1 MNIIQYLITEQGCDL
16 RTPDNNDAL
25 PLHITCCSGHLT
37 VTKYLIT
44 EQHCDPT
51 CRDKYGRTPL
61 HYAFEGGHMNIIHYL
76 ITEQGC
82 DPRTPDNNGALPL
95 HIACCSGYLSVTKY
109 IITEQQCDPTCRGQ
123 YGRTPLHYASDGGHM
138 NVIQYLITEQGCDP
152 RTPENNG
159 ALPLHIACRSGHLSV
174 IKYFITEQHC
184 DPTCRGQH
192 GRTPLHYAFEG
203 GHMNI
208 IHYLITEQ
216 GCDPRTPDNN
226 GALPLHIA
234 CCSGYLSVTKY
245 LITEQQCDPTC
256 RGQYGRTP
264 LHYASDGGHMNVIQ
278 YLITKQGCDPRTL
291 SYDGA
296 LPLHIACCS
305 GHLSVIKYFIT
316 EQHCDPTCRGQHG
329 RTPLHYASEG
339 GHMNIIQYLIT
350 KQRCDPRTP
359 DNNGAL
365 PLHIACLSGHLSV
378 TKYLINEQYC
388 NPTCQG
394 QNGRTP
400 LHYASDGGHMN
411 IIQYLITEQGCDP
424 VIIDRDK
431 WTALHM
437 ACYNGHT
444 DIVKW
449 LLYDGRIDIMA
460 KDRSGKTCIDLA
472 GHLKNRYRLLK
483 LFQPLVESTKLFPIH
498 TYSKTVLTGN
508 SGAGKTTLAKVI
520 TERSTTYFNRFRFGN
535 VQQVECH
542 TAGIVPT
549 HVESWEVG
557 NMALFDLAGQAEYH
571 SSHSAIMETVM
582 QQSPATFINVTD
594 LSNSDAEIKQ
604 QLHFWLN
611 FIDSS
616 TSKTTSKSCLIVVGS
631 YADLL
636 SKDQLQNKSTFI
648 TNLVQR
654 RVRRQEFMGVVTV
667 DCRKIDTASTREFI
681 SLLHKSQQ
689 AIAARAPS
697 VSYYCH
703 LLYAFLQ
710 SKPEMSV
717 CKLEE
722 LISVLTHEDSPIP
735 LQTPFLNKLLTALN
749 DKGMI
754 IFLKNQQ
761 QIENSWILVDT
772 VRLLENVHGILF
784 APKHFP
790 EHCKIFSN
798 TGIICSSSLK
808 SLFTQYDLKMLVSFL
823 QTLELC
829 HRVNLSGIATN
840 LQRIKIS
847 SPSDVEECFL
857 FFPSLLDIHR
867 PCILPN
873 EEGYSFGWC
882 LCCIDPEYQ
891 CFTSRFLHVLLLRLA
906 YTFPLACDTP
916 SEIISSL
923 NQRRC
928 TVWTNGIF
936 WDNEEGIRT
945 VVELIDHNQRVV
957 VLISQKR
964 ESRPVECSK
973 HRSAVIRLLR
983 DLQQQLCQNVGIAEN
998 LISHSLLK
1006 NWPAD
1011 GVCPCDNDLFPVV
1024 NVARSMLLRTP
1035 YILSCTGISS
1045 DHSTKEILSFEPYY
1059 QLSPSSVCELMDSSK
1074 ADELVSQ
1081 TLLHEVKTRCQLHQ
1095 LELQSYSCL
1104 KKCIDE
1110 LSIFSGRN
1118 LLVSYVILI
1127 MNYS

>member
-1 MNIIQYLITEQGCDL
+1 MNIIQ
-16 RTPDNNDAL
+16 
-25 PLHITCCSGHLT
+25 H
-37 VTKYLIT
+37 
-44 EQHCDPT
+44 
-51 CRDKYGRTPL
+51 
-61 HYAFEGGHMNIIHYL
+61 L

-82 DPRTPDNNGALPL
+82 DPRTPDNNGALPT
-95 HIACCSGYLSVTKY
+95 Y
-109 IITEQQCDPTCRGQ
+109 
-123 YGRTPLHYASDGGHM
+123 
-138 NVIQYLITEQGCDP
+138 
-152 RTPENNG
+152 
-159 ALPLHIACRSGHLSV
+159 
-174 IKYFITEQHC
+174 
-184 DPTCRGQH
+184 
-192 GRTPLHYAFEG
+192 
-203 GHMNI
+203 
-208 IHYLITEQ
+208 
-216 GCDPRTPDNN
+216 
-226 GALPLHIA
+226 
-234 CCSGYLSVTKY
+234 
-245 LITEQQCDPTC
+245 
-256 RGQYGRTP
+256 
-264 LHYASDGGHMNVIQ
+264 
-278 YLITKQGCDPRTL
+278 
-291 SYDGA
+291 
-296 LPLHIACCS
+296 
-305 GHLSVIKYFIT
+305 
-316 EQHCDPTCRGQHG
+316 
-329 RTPLHYASEG
+329 
-339 GHMNIIQYLIT
+339 
-350 KQRCDPRTP
+350 
-359 DNNGAL
+359 
-365 PLHIACLSGHLSV
+365 IACLSGHLSV
-378 TKYLINEQYC
+378 TKYLITVKHC
-388 NPTCQG
+388 DPTCRG
-394 QNGRTP
+394 QYGCTP
-400 LHYASDGGHMN
+400 LHYAFEGGHMN

-424 VIIDRDK
+424 VIIDRYK
-431 WTALHM
+431 RTALHI
-437 ACYNGHT
+437 ASYSGDTN
-444 DIVKW
+444 IVQW
-449 LLYDGRIDIMA
+449 LLDDGRIDIMA
-460 KDRSGKTCIDLA
+460 KDNSGKTCIDLA
-472 GHLKNRYRLLK
+472 GHLKNRYHLLK

-498 TYSKTVLTGN
+498 TYGKTVLTGN
-508 SGAGKTTLAKVI
+508 SGVGKTTLAKVI

-535 VQQVECH
+535 VQQVESH

-648 TNLVQR
+648 TDLVQR
-654 RVRRQEFMGVVTV
+654 KVRRQEFMGVVCV
-667 DCRKIDTASTREFI
+667 DCRKINTASTREFI

-717 CKLEE
+717 CTLQE
-722 LISVLTHEDSPIP
+722 LISVLTHEESPIP

-798 TGIICSSSLK
+798 TGIICLSSLK
-808 SLFTQYDLKMLVSFL
+808 NLFPQYDLKMLVSFL

-829 HRVNLSGIATN
+829 HHVNLSGIATN
-840 LQRIKIS
+840 LQRIETP
-847 SPSDVEECFL
+847 SPSNVEECFL

-882 LCCIDPEYQ
+882 LCCLDPEYQ
-891 CFTSRFLHVLLLRLA
+891 FFTSRFLHVLLLRLA
-906 YTFPLACDTP
+906 YTFPLAFDTP

-923 NQRRC
+923 NRRRC

-945 VVELIDHNQRVV
+945 AVELIDHNQCVV
-957 VLISQKR
+957 VLMSQKK

-973 HRSAVIRLLR
+973 HRSAVIRLVR
-983 DLQQQLCQNVGIAEN
+983 DLQQQLCPNVETAEY

-1011 GVCPCDNDLFPVV
+1011 GVRPCDNDLFPIE
-1024 NVARSMLLRTP
+1024 NIARSMLLHTS
-1035 YILSCTGISS
+1035 YILSCTGSSS
-1045 DHSTKEILSFEPYY
+1045 DHPTKEILSLEPYY

-1081 TLLHEVKTRCQLHQ
+1081 SLLHEVKTRCQLHQ